1 MIPEKNMNISFQL
14 SEMKYYETNFEEYVQ
29 SAQRY
34 NLHPELENTVDY
46 FQQEPNQLRNLILY
60 GPSGV
65 GKYSQALKIINH
77 YSKSNLKF
85 DKKISMNT
93 DKTEKKSKTKKD
105 DPTKKKSNAIA
116 AKKTDYVYRIS
127 DIHYEIDMA
136 TLGCNSKSVWFEI
149 FFQVI
154 DIISLKPNK
163 TGIIVCK
170 NFHMIYNELLEVFN
184 SYVRHPSNNINVY
197 FILLTEH
204 LSFIP
209 DSILKS
215 FVIIP
220 VKRPIKEEYAQV
232 IAHQNKTIFGNSCP
246 IQIGKNERELLQE
259 NLDSAVP
266 PEAIM
271 NVKEMNILKRTRELP
286 TDVFN
291 IVTDTILQK
300 ILNPSTIIIQLF
312 RNDIYE
318 LLIYNTDISEVLFY
332 ILNYLIQHK
341 ILDSEKVN
349 AILKRS
355 FTFLKYYNN
364 NYRPIYHL
372 ENIIFYIIY
381 IIHFKKD

>member
-1 MIPEKNMNISFQL
+1 
-14 SEMKYYETNFEEYVQ
+14 MKYYETNFEEYVQ
-29 SAQRY
+29 STQRY
-34 NLHPELENTVDY
+34 NIHPELENILEES
-46 FQQEPNQLRNLILY
+46 QSLRNLILY

-65 GKYSQALKIINH
+65 GKYSQALKIINQ
-77 YSKSNLKF
+77 YSKSNLKY

-93 DKTEKKSKTKKD
+93 DKPDKKPKTKKEDSKTKKSN
-105 DPTKKKSNAIA
+105 TIASKKN
-116 AKKTDYVYRIS
+116 DYVYRIS

-149 FFQVI
+149 FFQII

-184 SYVRHPSNNINVY
+184 SYVRHPSYNINVY

-215 FVIIP
+215 FTTIP
-220 VKRPIKEEYAQV
+220 VRRPNKNEYIQV
-232 IAHQNKTIFGNSCP
+232 IAHQNKNIFGNSCP
-246 IQIGKNERELLQE
+246 IQLGKNERDLLHE
-259 NLDSAVP
+259 NLNCAVP
-266 PEAIM
+266 SDSIM
-271 NVKEMNILKRTRELP
+271 NVKEMNILKRTRDFP

-300 ILNPSTIIIQLF
+300 ILNPSTINIQQF

-318 LLIYNTDISEVLFY
+318 LLIYNTDIAEVLFY
-332 ILNYLIQHK
+332 ILNYLIQNK
-341 ILDSEKVN
+341 ILDAQKTN
-349 AILKRS
+349 AILIRS

-372 ENIIFYIIY
+372 ENIIFYIIC

>member
-1 MIPEKNMNISFQL
+1 
-14 SEMKYYETNFEEYVQ
+14 MKYYETNFEEYVQ
-29 SAQRY
+29 STQRY
-34 NLHPELENTVDY
+34 NLHPELEKVITET
-46 FQQEPNQLRNLILY
+46 QSLRNLILY

-65 GKYSQALKIINH
+65 GKYSQALKIINE
-77 YSKSNLKF
+77 YSKSHLKY

-93 DKTEKKSKTKKD
+93 DKQEKKVKTKKEES
-105 DPTKKKSNAIA
+105 TTKKSNTIA
-116 AKKTDYVYRIS
+116 SKKNDYVYRIS

-149 FFQVI
+149 FFQII

-163 TGIIVCK
+163 TGVIVCK
-170 NFHMIYNELLEVFN
+170 NFHMIYTELLEVFN
-184 SYVRHPSNNINVY
+184 SYVRHPSYNINVY

-204 LSFIP
+204 VSFIP
-209 DSILKS
+209 ESILKS
-215 FVIIP
+215 FTTIP
-220 VKRPIKEEYAQV
+220 VRRPTKAEYIQV
-232 IAHQNKTIFGNSCP
+232 ITHQNKNIFGNSCP
-246 IQIGKNERELLQE
+246 ILLGKNERDLLHE
-259 NLDSAVP
+259 NLNGSVPADS
-266 PEAIM
+266 IT
-271 NVKEMNILKRTRELP
+271 NVKEMNILKRTRDLP
-286 TDVFN
+286 ADVFN

-300 ILNPSTIIIQLF
+300 ILNPAQIHIQQF

-318 LLIYNTDISEVLFY
+318 LLIYNTDIAEVLFY

-341 ILDSEKVN
+341 ILDAEKTN
-349 AILKRS
+349 DILVRS

>member
-1 MIPEKNMNISFQL
+1 
-14 SEMKYYETNFEEYVQ
+14 MKYYETNFEEYVQ

-34 NLHPELENTVDY
+34 NLHPELENIIG
-46 FQQEPNQLRNLILY
+46 ENPSLRNLILY

-65 GKYSQALKIINH
+65 GKYSQALKIINQ
-77 YSKSNLKF
+77 YSKSNLKY

-93 DKTEKKSKTKKD
+93 DKPEKKAKTKKED
-105 DPTKKKSNAIA
+105 SNAKKSNTIA
-116 AKKTDYVYRIS
+116 SKKNDYVYRIS

-149 FFQVI
+149 FFQII

-184 SYVRHPSNNINVY
+184 SYIRHPSYNINVF

-215 FVIIP
+215 FTVIP
-220 VKRPIKEEYAQV
+220 VRRPKKHEYIEV
-232 IAHQNKTIFGNSCP
+232 IAHQNKNIFGNSCP
-246 IQIGKNERELLQE
+246 IQLGKNERDLLNE
-259 NLDSAVP
+259 NLNGSVPADS
-266 PEAIM
+266 IM
-271 NVKEMNILKRTRELP
+271 NVKEMNILKRTKEFP

-300 ILNPSTIIIQLF
+300 ILNPATINIQQF

-318 LLIYNTDISEVLFY
+318 LLIYNTDIAEVLFY
-332 ILNYLIQHK
+332 ILNYLIQK
-341 ILDSEKVN
+341 RILN
-349 AILKRS
+349 AQKTNEILIRS

>member
-1 MIPEKNMNISFQL
+1 
-14 SEMKYYETNFEEYVQ
+14 MKYYETNFEEYVQ
-29 SAQRY
+29 STQRF
-34 NLHPELENTVDY
+34 NLHPELENVLLDSNT
-46 FQQEPNQLRNLILY
+46 QLRNLILY

-65 GKYSQALKIINH
+65 GKYSQALRLINQ
-77 YSKSNLKF
+77 YSKSNLKY
-85 DKKISMNT
+85 DKKISMIT
-93 DKTEKKSKTKKD
+93 DKPEKKAKTKKDGDSKTKK
-105 DPTKKKSNAIA
+105 SNAVA
-116 AKKTDYVYRIS
+116 CKKNDYIYRIS

-136 TLGCNSKSVWFEI
+136 TLGCNSKSVWYEI
-149 FFQVI
+149 FFQII

-170 NFHMIYNELLEVFN
+170 NFHLIYNELLEVFN
-184 SYVRHPSNNINVY
+184 SYVRHPSYNINVY

-215 FVIIP
+215 FTTIP
-220 VKRPIKEEYAQV
+220 VKRPAKHEYVKV
-232 IAHQNKTIFGNSCP
+232 IAHQNRNMFGNSCP
-246 IQIGKNERELLQE
+246 IQLGKNERDLLNE
-259 NLDSAVP
+259 NLNGSVQSDS
-266 PEAIM
+266 IM
-271 NVKEMNILKRTRELP
+271 NVKEMNILKRTREFP

-300 ILNPSTIIIQLF
+300 ILNPSTINIQQF

-318 LLIYNTDISEVLFY
+318 LLIYNTDIAEVLFY
-332 ILNYLIQHK
+332 ILNYLIQNR
-341 ILDSEKVN
+341 ILDAQKTN
-349 AILKRS
+349 DILVRS